1 MEKIRIFVEAI
12 IEHLGLHG
20 SVVPVARHVVLVLVV
35 VLLAWGAFLLGRK
48 IIVPLVNR
56 ITSHTK
62 AVWDDVLLNERSLLA
77 VCRIVP
83 AVVIWQLLPMVF
95 YQFPV
100 AREVL
105 VRLTAIYITLATVH
119 LCMVVINSMKQLN
132 KGIST
137 SLRQYMLSFCSLL
150 KLLVIFVAIIVVI
163 SIAIDRS
170 PTALLAGL
178 GATSA
183 ILMLVFKDTIEG
195 LVAGIRLTS
204 AEMLHVGDWITVP
217 TTLADGIVTEMSLT
231 TVKVRNFDNTIV
243 TVSPTTLVN
252 GSFQNWKGMQ
262 ASGGRRVKRRVY
274 FDLRS
279 LAFTDERRQETN
291 MARYRE
297 DMEKYLNACPWVNN
311 DMTILVRQLEAT
323 QAGLPLEFYFFLNDK
338 ELVSYEHC
346 LAAIMEY
353 AYALAGEYGL
363 TMYQSLT
370 PPAPSP

>member
-1 MEKIRIFVEAI
+1 MEKIRIFVETV

-20 SVVPVARHVVLVLVV
+20 SVVPVVRHAVLVLVV
-35 VLLAWGAFLLGRK
+35 VLVAWGTYLLGRK
-48 IIVPLVNR
+48 IIIPLVNK
-56 ITSHTK
+56 ITLRTS
-62 AVWDDVLLNERSLLA
+62 ALWDDVLLGERALVA
-77 VCRIVP
+77 ACRIVP

-105 VRLTAIYITLATVH
+105 VRLTAIYITIATVH
-119 LCMVVINSMKQLN
+119 LFMVVIDSMKQLDS
-132 KGIST
+132 GIST

-150 KLLVIFVAIIVVI
+150 RLLVVFIAVIVVI
-163 SIAIDRS
+163 AIALDRS
-170 PTALLAGL
+170 PVTLLAGL

-195 LVAGIRLTS
+195 LVAGVRLTS

-262 ASGGRRVKRRVY
+262 DSGGRRVKRRVY
-274 FDLRS
+274 FDFRS
-279 LAFTDERRQETN
+279 LTFTDEQRQQTN
-291 MARYRE
+291 MAQYRLA
-297 DMEKYLNACPWVNN
+297 MEQYLNACPWVNN
-311 DMTILVRQLEAT
+311 DMVILVRQLEAT

-338 ELVSYEHC
+338 DLVNYEHC
-346 LAAIMEY
+346 LADIMEY

-363 TMYQSLT
+363 KVYQQIVSN
-370 PPAPSP
+370 